1 MKRRVALWAGVGY
14 LEAGCL
20 VIYTFATLPD
30 SLMVSLREPVVRAAL
45 YLSCPVSYAG
55 RYYPIKFWWV
65 LLVNAATYAA
75 IGSILEV
82 LRAKSKPGLVA

>member
-1 MKRRVALWAGVGY
+1 
-14 LEAGCL
+14 
-20 VIYTFATLPD
+20 
-30 SLMVSLREPVVRAAL
+30 MVSLREPLVRAAL

-75 IGSILEV
+75 IGLVLEAF
-82 LRAKSKPGLVA
+82 RPKSKPTLVA